1 MFSELTMCQDIDS
14 FIVDVKQTAETLGHG
29 HEGSISSADVRIEL
43 QMLRHVAPSSQQTD
57 ARFWSQW
64 FLVHIPLITLAI
76 ESFTV
81 VLVRRIGC
89 LRIMLVVSKRRR
101 AGGMLVRNDEAHGC
115 THTRE
120 KVQKMCSLATAVSL
134 LHQFCTRCSSS
145 TTIRDSDLS
154 DGAVTTET
162 ASILLIAERTHSSNT
177 RNQFSRTWPVDLA
190 GRNALQRRNRYDRSI
205 CRMTLILEFI

>member
-57 ARFWSQW
+57 PRFWLQW
-64 FLVHIPLITLAI
+64 FLVHTPLITLAI

-89 LRIMLVVSKRRR
+89 LRMLLVVSKRRR

-115 THTRE
+115 THTR
-120 KVQKMCSLATAVSL
+120 KSVKDV
-134 LHQFCTRCSSS
+134 FFG
-145 TTIRDSDLS
+145 
-154 DGAVTTET
+154 DGDVVT
-162 ASILLIAERTHSSNT
+162 ASVLCSMLFVHHHPRLRPLWRRRYHGNRIDPHRRENALLEYTQSVFA
-177 RNQFSRTWPVDLA
+177 DLA
-190 GRNALQRRNRYDRSI
+190 RWFGW
-205 CRMTLILEFI
+205 